1 MEALKSDYFL
11 AVCLVVRDDPYSEE
25 FGVEEL
31 GLGPALCSS
40 IRWYQNGSITYQDLI
55 RKTLTKEVLDAR
67 DRQRYV

>member
-11 AVCLVVRDDPYSEE
+11 AVCLLVRDDINSEE

-31 GLGPALCSS
+31 GLGPALCTS
-40 IRWYQNGSITYQDLI
+40 IRWYLNGPFVYQELV